1 MARHRDRLPQADGT
15 RLLTDGGL
23 ETTLVFHH
31 GLDLP
36 VFAAY
41 HLVDERDGAAI
52 LRAYYDRYAALA
64 HAHGVGL
71 LLESPSWR
79 ASANWGTELGHDAAA
94 LDRLNRKAI
103 DLLAAVRADWDDR
116 IAPIVLSGCIGPE
129 ADAYNPRT
137 RLDAASAER
146 YHAAQVAT
154 LAETEADLVSAIT
167 ITYAEEAVGIVR
179 AARVAGMPVVISF
192 TVETDGRLPS
202 GQRLDE
208 AIDQVD
214 SEADGGPAYYML
226 NCAHPDHF
234 GHVLEEAAW
243 VGRIG
248 GLRANASRLSHAE
261 LDESVELDDGDPIEL
276 GALHRELAAR
286 LPSLAVVGGCCGT
299 DHRHVAAIW
308 SAIGAP

>member
-1 MARHRDRLPQADGT
+1 MPRHRDRLPQVDGV

-23 ETTLVFHH
+23 ETTLVFHQ
-31 GLDLP
+31 GMDLP

-41 HLVDERDGAAI
+41 HLVEEREGAAA

-64 HAHGVGL
+64 HAQGVGL

-79 ASANWGTELGHDAAA
+79 ASANWGAELGHDASA
-94 LDRLNRKAI
+94 LDRLNRMAI
-103 DLLAAVRADWDDR
+103 ELLAGVRADWDGR

-137 RLDAASAER
+137 RLDAAAAER
-146 YHAAQVAT
+146 YHEAQVAT
-154 LAETEADLVSAIT
+154 LAETEADLVSALT
-167 ITYAEEAVGIVR
+167 ITYAEEAIGIVR
-179 AARVAGMPVVISF
+179 AARGAGMPVVISF

-202 GQRLDE
+202 GQRLGE

-214 SEADGGPAYYML
+214 SETDGGPDYYML

-234 GHVLEEAAW
+234 GHVLEEADW
-243 VGRIG
+243 VGRVG

-276 GALHRELAAR
+276 GALHRGLAAR
-286 LPSLAVVGGCCGT
+286 LPALSVVGGCCGT

-308 SAIGAP
+308 SAIGSS